1 MIDRK
6 IYTNSLEALNHN
18 YAKGFRLFEL
28 DIIKTKDGE
37 YVAAH
42 DWKGWTK
49 ITGYKGDLPPT
60 KEVFLK
66 YKIYRTYSP
75 MDMAMINSWFK
86 AHDDAILVTDKI
98 NEPKQFSDAFIDKNR
113 LMMELFTLK
122 AVKEG
127 IEAGIKAAMPS
138 QNVIKDLKGDKVVA
152 LKKLG
157 VTDVAV
163 SRSDIPEDY
172 EFFKRLKEQ
181 GIKAWVFH
189 INFEKGKDEKYVL
202 NYEMDY
208 IYGIY
213 ADKWA
218 FQLDTTL
225 TVQEGK

>member
-1 MIDRK
+1 
-6 IYTNSLEALNHN
+6 
-18 YAKGFRLFEL
+18 
-28 DIIKTKDGE
+28 
-37 YVAAH
+37 
-42 DWKGWTK
+42 
-49 ITGYKGDLPPT
+49 
-60 KEVFLK
+60 
-66 YKIYRTYSP
+66 
-75 MDMAMINSWFK
+75 
-86 AHDDAILVTDKI
+86 
-98 NEPKQFSDAFIDKNR
+98 
-113 LMMELFTLK
+113 MELITLK

-138 QNVIKDLKGDKVVA
+138 QNVIKELSGDKVVA

-213 ADKWA
+213 ADKWS
-218 FQLDTTL
+218 FQQDTTL
-225 TVQEGK
+225 TAQEGK